1 MNLASPLGKD
11 WHELTGTLF
20 NFNWTFNLDGIQL
33 LNTADTILYYN
44 LTTSPGSTFTI
55 SLQSSHADT
64 VLQVADVA
72 ILGIPLTASETSL
85 WVAHSQLNLRQ
96 LEGRLIVYYD
106 LSTQSFQDA
115 AQDLS
120 AYSKSTQ
127 FTAKAAGQISDLIT
141 WSYQEDN

>member
-1 MNLASPLGKD
+1 M
-11 WHELTGTLF
+11 
-20 NFNWTFNLDGIQL
+20 
-33 LNTADTILYYN
+33 LYYN
-44 LTTSPGSTFTI
+44 LTTSPGSSFTI

-72 ILGIPLTASETSL
+72 IFGIPLTASETSL
-85 WVAHSQLNLRQ
+85 WLAHSQLNLRQ

-120 AYSKSTQ
+120 TYSKSTH
-127 FTAKAAGQISDLIT
+127 FTAKAAG
-141 WSYQEDN
+141 